1 MKRKC
6 LLLVM
11 LWCCSG
17 LVWGQKNIMHQ
28 KVLDE
33 EITSLYFDLND
44 VFVITFSSTTSDEV
58 VITARSEGE
67 YASHFVVREVRQA
80 NEMSFIGDIAFTFP
94 NHQDKLSAHKVHAIS
109 IEIQV
114 PSTLNVYVRSDI
126 GNLTVTGG
134 YQYFVADLQ
143 SGDCNLNAV
152 SGQLKIQT
160 VGGSI
165 NARVKK
171 AQVIAQS
178 KLGRIVREKVTIGP
192 TVIDLKTLKGDINI
206 EQSQ

>member
-1 MKRKC
+1 MNKIC
-6 LLLVM
+6 LLLVV
-11 LWCCSG
+11 WCCTG

-33 EITSLYFDLND
+33 EITSLYFDLNN
-44 VFVITFSSTTSDEV
+44 VFVITFSTIASNEV

-67 YASHFVVREVRQA
+67 YANHFVIRELRNA

-94 NHQDKLSAHKVHAIS
+94 NYQDKLSAHKVHAIN
-109 IEIQV
+109 IDIQV
-114 PSTLNVYVRSDI
+114 PSSLNVYVRSDI
-126 GNLTVTGG
+126 GNLFITGN
-134 YQYFVADLQ
+134 YKNFLADLQ

-160 VGGSI
+160 VGGDI

-171 AQVIAQS
+171 AKVTAQS
-178 KLGRIVREKVTIGP
+178 KLGRITREKVTIGP
-192 TVIDLKTLKGDINI
+192 SVIDLKTLKGSINI